1 MTATSS
7 PRFFSLLKWMLQTQ
21 ATPVLMRKTTCP
33 STCRGRQR
41 HILAK
46 NERLVT
52 LLPGECGCDIPVAGI
67 TAPSTRV
74 VGGAHPRFPRGG
86 VTNLSF
92 LAKTGERAGRTQRVA
107 ATGAASAPLRA
118 PCKASPEPARTRTPE
133 TSLGSRLRATVAPLT
148 RGKPRRPLPSD
159 SVAARR
165 NLAARTSEGEP
176 PGLPGQLTKRAT

>member
-52 LLPGECGCDIPVAGI
+52 LLPGECGCGIPVAGI
-67 TAPSTRV
+67 TAPSTRA

-107 ATGAASAPLRA
+107 ATGAASAPPSRA
-118 PCKASPEPARTRTPE
+118 LQGEPGARPHPHPRNEPWTATSRHRSPVNA
-133 TSLGSRLRATVAPLT
+133 
-148 RGKPRRPLPSD
+148 GKPRRPLPSD